1 MAKEKI
7 LISDEIN
14 EKEITWLQ
22 WNLRCSDETC
32 DYPYVK
38 LENGE
43 RFYFN
48 RFVFL

>member
-1 MAKEKI
+1 MAKGKI

-14 EKEITWLQ
+14 EKIVSSKV
-22 WNLRCSDETC
+22 WNSRRPDETC
-32 DYPYVK
+32 DYPYVT

-43 RFYFN
+43 RFYYN